1 MRDVKKLF
9 VLTAMFVVLGC
20 VQKPPTPMGFG
31 LVIQNFTTD
40 FTQVYPGDR
49 FTLTL
54 TVVNQGE
61 KTAEKIF
68 AKLQYPSTL
77 TGDLGQKTLANLEP
91 GDEDYIEWSAN
102 VPETATPGE
111 IYRPLATLCYK
122 YETEGYNDMFLA
134 DRRWSGTLP
143 TLETRS
149 TSGPIRIS
157 FDVSSPIRG
166 DRIASLKVTL
176 AFLAD
181 GFIANETTNL
191 QVGTKDYVKSL
202 KLTIPRVYQDP
213 TSKKWLITI
222 DDEDDTKS
230 GIQSVDFTCTES
242 SDYSTYECTAEPNS
256 LRLINNELTARL
268 YLNVSSTRVGLTGSY
283 EYIARVYATA
293 EYQHCLQAE
302 SAPIL
307 VLRE

>member
-1 MRDVKKLF
+1 MRDVKKLL
-9 VLTAMFVVLGC
+9 VLATMFIALGC

-54 TVVNQGE
+54 TVMNQGE
-61 KTAEKIF
+61 KTARNIF

-111 IYRPLATLCYK
+111 IYRPLTTLCYK
-122 YETEGYNDMFLA
+122 YDTEAYSDMFLA
-134 DRRWSGTLP
+134 DKRWSGTLP

-149 TSGPIRIS
+149 TSGPIKIT

-181 GFIANETTNL
+181 GFVANETSTTI
-191 QVGTKDYVKSL
+191 GTKNYVRWL
-202 KLTIPRVYQDP
+202 NLTIPRVE
-213 TSKKWLITI
+213 SGNGKWLINI
-222 DDEDDTKS
+222 DDEDDIKS
-230 GIQSVDFTCTES
+230 DIQSVDFTCKES
-242 SDYSTYECTAEPNS
+242 SDKSAYLCVANPDA

-268 YLNVSSTRVGLTGSY
+268 YLNVSSSRIGVTGSY
-283 EYIARVYATA
+283 EHIARVYAIA

>member
-1 MRDVKKLF
+1 
-9 VLTAMFVVLGC
+9 MFVALGC
-20 VQKPPTPMGFG
+20 VQKPQTPTGFG
-31 LVIQNFTTD
+31 LVIRNFTTD

-54 TVVNQGE
+54 TVANQGE

-122 YETEGYNDMFLA
+122 YDTEAYTDVFLA
-134 DRRWSGTLP
+134 DKRWSGTLP
-143 TLETRS
+143 TLETMS
-149 TSGPIRIS
+149 TSGPIRITY
-157 FDVSSPIRG
+157 DVSSPIRG

-181 GFIANETTNL
+181 GFIANETGTTTI
-191 QVGTKDYVKSL
+191 GTKNYVRSL
-202 KLTIPRVYQDP
+202 NLTIPRVE
-213 TSKKWLITI
+213 SGNGKWLINI
-222 DDEDDTKS
+222 DDEDDTKN
-230 GIQSVDFTCTES
+230 GIQSVDFTCKES
-242 SDYSTYECTAEPNS
+242 SDGSLYYCTANANA
-256 LRLINNELTARL
+256 LRLISNELTARL
-268 YLNVSSTRVGLTGSY
+268 YLNVSASRIGVTGSY
-283 EYIARVYATA
+283 EHIARVYATA

-302 SAPIL
+302 SPPIL